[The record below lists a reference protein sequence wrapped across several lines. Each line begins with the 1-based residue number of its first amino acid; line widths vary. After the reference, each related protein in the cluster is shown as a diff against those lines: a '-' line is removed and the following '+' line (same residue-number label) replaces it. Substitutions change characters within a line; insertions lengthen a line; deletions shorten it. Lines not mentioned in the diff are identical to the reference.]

1 MSFDPTDEQRRCWR
15 DLSREY
21 AQDITRPRAEALDH
35 ECSRNDIV
43 SEMASQGLM
52 SLTSPEEG
60 GGSGDGLVA
69 NNVALEGECRPFIQ
83 RTADV
88 ASQTRGGEGFMERR
102 AVARFWR
109 RVEIGEGTCGI
120 NRRTV
125 ARSLLKQGEAK
136 RKMAAR

>member
-1 MSFDPTDEQRRCWR
+1 
-15 DLSREY
+15 
-21 AQDITRPRAEALDH
+21 
-35 ECSRNDIV
+35 
-43 SEMASQGLM
+43 M
-52 SLTSPEEG
+52 SLTPPEEG
-60 GGSGDGLVA
+60 GGLVA
-69 NNVALEGECRPFIQ
+69 NNMALECRPSIRDASVAEVSAFEDAK

-88 ASQTRGGEGFMERR
+88 ASQTRGGEGFMERG

-109 RVEIGEGTCGI
+109 RVKINEIGEGTCGI